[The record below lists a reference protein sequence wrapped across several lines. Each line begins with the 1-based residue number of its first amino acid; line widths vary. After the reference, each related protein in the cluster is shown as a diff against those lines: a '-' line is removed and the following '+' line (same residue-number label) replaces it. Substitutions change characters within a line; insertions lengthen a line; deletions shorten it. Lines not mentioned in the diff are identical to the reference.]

1 MITTILCTIY
11 LVGVIL
17 LANTFREKDFEY
29 GYAGDAPY
37 CFIFVI
43 AWPIILLYVIIG
55 VMIVGCYL
63 IMEWLYY
70 KLFGKKIN

>member
-1 MITTILCTIY
+1 MFITLLIIY
-11 LVGVIL
+11 LIGVMF
-17 LANTFREKDFEY
+17 LATVCREAY
-29 GYAGDAPY
+29 NYRYPADATY
-37 CFIFVI
+37 YFII
-43 AWPIILLYVIIG
+43 TIGWPIILLYVIIG